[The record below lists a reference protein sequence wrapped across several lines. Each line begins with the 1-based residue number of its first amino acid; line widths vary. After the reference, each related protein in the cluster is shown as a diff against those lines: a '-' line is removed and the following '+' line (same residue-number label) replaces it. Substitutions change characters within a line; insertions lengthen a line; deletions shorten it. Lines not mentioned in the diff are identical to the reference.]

1 VKFPEHARLPALALA
16 IAIAI
21 AYALTAAWPTRY
33 AATARVIM
41 PPGVASGSQIIRIE
55 GSADDPQLAAR
66 SVNEQLEVY
75 LRRKGEILD
84 APVVMPQRP
93 SLPLN
98 LALGGAAGLALGA
111 VLLAARRRRHRP
123 VRTERELVSALGKP
137 LLAARPLRPEGMR
150 ELVEPLLEH
159 WFSAERHLLAIV
171 GAQPGEGR
179 SRFSAQLAVAFA
191 ELGHKTLLI
200 DGDFR
205 APALHRAFRL
215 PNSHGLADF
224 LLDKRVSLASAGENL
239 AVMVA
244 GSAAADP
251 LELLSRPRLQT
262 LLAEARKHFRVVLID
277 TPAAARGPDF
287 QMFAALAGG
296 ALVVTERARADAGAL
311 QELHAALQR
320 CAAQLVTTV
329 IQQG

>member
-1 VKFPEHARLPALALA
+1 MILPDYARVPALVFA
-16 IAIAI
+16 IGLGV
-21 AYALTAAWPTRY
+21 AYAVTAAWPTHY
-33 AATARVIM
+33 AATARVMM
-41 PPGVASGSQIIRIE
+41 PAGLTQGSQIIKIE
-55 GSADDPQLAAR
+55 RLADDPQVAAS
-66 SVNEQLEVY
+66 SVKDELDVY
-75 LRRKGEILD
+75 LRRKGEVLD

-98 LALGGAAGLALGA
+98 LAFGGAAGLALGA
-111 VLLAARRRRHRP
+111 ALFTGRQRRRRP

-137 LLAARPLRPEGMR
+137 LLAARPLRTETMR
-150 ELVEPLLEH
+150 ELCEQLLDH
-159 WFSAERHLLAIV
+159 WFGAERHLLAIV

-179 SRFSAQLAVAFA
+179 SRFTAQLAVAFA
-191 ELGHKTLLI
+191 ELGHKTLVI

-239 AVMVA
+239 TVMVA

-251 LELLSRPRLQT
+251 LELLSRPRLHA

-277 TPAAARGPDF
+277 TPAARGPDF

-296 ALVVTERARADAGAL
+296 ALVLTDRAQADAGAL
-311 QELHAALQR
+311 KELHAALKR
-320 CAAQLVTTV
+320 CAARLVTTV

>member
-1 VKFPEHARLPALALA
+1 MIFLEHARLPALAFA
-16 IAIAI
+16 IALGA
-21 AYALTAAWPTRY
+21 AYAVTAAWPTRY

-41 PPGVASGSQIIRIE
+41 PAGMTQGSQIIKIE
-55 GSADDPQLAAR
+55 SLADDPQLAAR
-66 SVNEQLEVY
+66 SVKDQLEVY
-75 LRRKGEILD
+75 LRRKGEVLD

-111 VLLAARRRRHRP
+111 ALFIGRQRRRRP
-123 VRTERELVSALGKP
+123 VRTERELVTALGKP
-137 LLAARPLRPEGMR
+137 LLAARPLRTETMPELC
-150 ELVEPLLEH
+150 EQLLEH
-159 WFSAERHLLAIV
+159 WFSAERRLLAIV

-179 SRFSAQLAVAFA
+179 SRFTAQLAVAFA
-191 ELGHKTLLI
+191 ELGHKTLVI

-251 LELLSRPRLQT
+251 LELLSRPRLQA
-262 LLAEARKHFRVVLID
+262 LLGEARKHFRVVLID

-311 QELHAALQR
+311 KALHAALKR

-329 IQQG
+329 IHQG